1 MKLSCLSSATRPGD
15 KAYNEDALL
24 LNGAFCGIF
33 DGATGL
39 TNSAP
44 VMSNYPSDAAWFV
57 EESKQYLELH
67 LQDTSQTI
75 QQLCQKAMAV
85 CRSRWK
91 GAISVDAIPSAG
103 FAAVRQN
110 GTVLECFCLG
120 DVSLSVRLLSGA
132 FLYFPEQELSLLD
145 ETALQ
150 AAIAYRKELG
160 KCSYTHSS
168 TASKASTNEKSTW
181 WIFSSGSSGP
191 LAQRQDCK
199 SSFFSDSLYL
209 SLFRWLCPIDRFRHS
224 QGSQRLAPKNRTR
237 GCQIASLIAYTSPT
251 DRPELCQSAAF

>member
-24 LNGAFCGIF
+24 LNDAFCGIF

-67 LQDTSQTI
+67 LQDTSQRPAHLPKGRW
-75 QQLCQKAMAV
+75 QFAEAV
-85 CRSRWK
+85 GR
-91 GAISVDAIPSAG
+91 GYIVDAIPSAG

-132 FLYFPEQELSLLD
+132 FLLFPGQELSLLD

-150 AAIAYRKELG
+150 L
-160 KCSYTHSS
+160 
-168 TASKASTNEKSTW
+168 
-181 WIFSSGSSGP
+181 
-191 LAQRQDCK
+191 L
-199 SSFFSDSLYL
+199 
-209 SLFRWLCPIDRFRHS
+209 
-224 QGSQRLAPKNRTR
+224 
-237 GCQIASLIAYTSPT
+237 
-251 DRPELCQSAAF
+251 